1 MSISLDAKAFSE
13 SQIEKGQIVFS
24 KGDKAENIY
33 ILNNGQVACF
43 LVSKDKRIIPVY
55 SLKNSGI
62 FGEDGVLSKS
72 GFYQYFAV
80 ALEDS
85 TVTKIPDS
93 DVSTFMKEAANWI
106 PNILNNISDRI
117 HNTIEVISEHKIIDD
132 RLNGGEEFSQEEE
145 KLILKSLTN

>member
-13 SQIEKGQIVFS
+13 SKLEKGQIIFS
-24 KGDKAENIY
+24 KGDKAESIY
-33 ILNNGQVACF
+33 ILNSGQVACF
-43 LVSKDKRIIPVY
+43 LISKDKRIIPVY
-55 SLKNSGI
+55 SLRNNGI
-62 FGEDGVLSKS
+62 FGEDGVLSKAS
-72 GFYQYFAV
+72 SYQYFAV

-85 TVTKIPDS
+85 TVTRIPKADIS
-93 DVSTFMKEAANWI
+93 AFMSEAADWI
-106 PNILNNISDRI
+106 PNILNNISERI